1 MTKGAI
7 LEATWQKIKKLLDSE
22 GFRYLF
28 FGGLSTVFSIAS
40 FALLKLAFP
49 YTVANL
55 ISLVL
60 TKLFAYI
67 TNKLFVFQTRTESFG
82 ALMREFFSFIG
93 ARMVTFVIDYFGLI
107 LMVETLHMN
116 SLVSK
121 VILQVIVIA
130 LNYVFSKLFVFK
142 KKDVRKPS

>member
-1 MTKGAI
+1 MET
-7 LEATWQKIKKLLDSE
+7 TWQKIKKLMHTE

-28 FGGLSTVFSIAS
+28 FGGLSTVFSICS

-60 TKLFAYI
+60 TKLFAYV
-67 TNKLFVFQTRTESFG
+67 TNKLFVFQSKTGSFG
-82 ALMREFFSFIG
+82 ALMREFFSFVG

-107 LMVETLHMN
+107 LMVEMLNMQE
-116 SLVSK
+116 LVSK
-121 VILQVIVIA
+121 IILQVIVIV

-142 KKDVRKPS
+142 KKDPNVLYKSEERK